1 LERTPSGVL
10 EWSSI
15 VDKSS
20 GVSGISIE
28 KWEHVE
34 HDILVSNIYNSIY
47 KDTTIFAYRYSSILL
62 FYSIAV

>member
-1 LERTPSGVL
+1 MLVHVFLERTPSGVL

-28 KWEHVE
+28 K
-34 HDILVSNIYNSIY
+34 
-47 KDTTIFAYRYSSILL
+47 
-62 FYSIAV
+62 